1 MNPFAVQFEASAA
14 RMLLRLHGE
23 TVSYYRSDSHEP
35 IERQALIERDPL
47 KIAQILGENEE
58 GAIVGFLNDETDGIL
73 SGEVDTNSDRILVS
87 MQVGQEAQL
96 RQVLKI
102 VSSNGGMTRV
112 LV

>member
-14 RMLLRLHGE
+14 RMLLRTHGE
-23 TVSYYRSDSHEP
+23 TVSYYRSDSINP
-35 IERQALIERDPL
+35 VSRQALIERDQL
-47 KIAQILGENEE
+47 KLAPILGEGEE
-58 GAIVGFLNDETDGIL
+58 GAIVAFLNDETDGIL
-73 SGEVDTNSDRILVS
+73 SGDVDTDMDKIELS

-102 VSSNGGMTRV
+102 ISSNGGMTRV